1 MAKTYKDIQ
10 AMTGL
15 SLSTISKFF
24 NGGALREEN
33 RVAIEQAIQ
42 KLDYRVN
49 LFAQGLKSKKSRKV
63 GVLIPELTSTHH
75 TIVTSEVCHHLRE
88 AGYDTVVCDAH
99 KDRQIERDAL
109 NFLLDRMVDGIITI
123 PLDPLGDH
131 LEKARE
137 RRVPV
142 VLIDRLVRG
151 FKADAVIV
159 DNAGA
164 GGTAVKVLVGHGHR
178 RIGLISGLS
187 EIYTMRERMKG
198 FLSQLTLSGISHD
211 SALTREIEFNVDGGY
226 HATLSLMRLPE
237 PPTALF
243 TANYELMLGM
253 IMALNEM
260 GARIG
265 EDVSVVGFDNLILA
279 RVIKPRLTMI
289 MQPMEEIAAQA
300 SRLMIERLENPAP
313 GIRVVEL
320 PTQLI
325 EGESVKIIGG

>member
-15 SLSTISKFF
+15 SLSTISKYF

-33 RVAIEQAIQ
+33 RAQIEQAIQ

-63 GVLIPELTSTHH
+63 GVLIPELTSTYH
-75 TIVTSEVCHHLRE
+75 TVVTSEVCYHLRQ

-99 KDRQIERDAL
+99 LDRQIERDAL

-123 PLDPLGDH
+123 PLDPTGEH
-131 LEKARE
+131 LQKARE

-142 VLIDRLVRG
+142 VLIDRLLSG

-159 DNAGA
+159 DNPGAGA
-164 GGTAVKVLVGHGHR
+164 AAARVLIEHGHR
-178 RIGLISGLS
+178 RIGLITGLS
-187 EIYTMRERMKG
+187 EIFTMRERTKG
-198 FLSQLTLSGISHD
+198 FLSFMALAGAPHD
-211 SALTREIEFNVDGGY
+211 PALTREIEFSVDGGY
-226 HATLSLMRLPE
+226 HSTLQLMRLPD

-243 TANYELMLGM
+243 SANYELMLGM
-253 IMALNEM
+253 IMALNEL

-265 EDVSVVGFDNLILA
+265 EDVSVVGFDNLLLA

-289 MQPMEEIAAQA
+289 KQPMEEITLQA
-300 SRLMIERLENPAP
+300 SRLMIERLEANMP

-325 EGESVKIIGG
+325 EGESVKSI

>member
-15 SLSTISKFF
+15 SLSTISKYF

-33 RVAIEQAIQ
+33 RAQIELAIQ

-49 LFAQGLKSKKSRKV
+49 PFAQGLKSNKSRKV
-63 GVLIPELTSTHH
+63 GVMIPELTSTYH
-75 TIVTSEVCHHLRE
+75 TFVTSEVCHHLRQ

-99 KDRQIERDAL
+99 LDPQIERDAL

-123 PLDPLGDH
+123 PLDPTGEH
-131 LEKARE
+131 LQKARE

-142 VLIDRLVRG
+142 VLIDRLLSG

-159 DNAGA
+159 DNPGAGA
-164 GGTAVKVLVGHGHR
+164 AAARVLLEHGHR
-178 RIGLISGLS
+178 RIGLMTGLY
-187 EIYTMRERMKG
+187 EIYTMRERAKG
-198 FLSQLTLSGISHD
+198 FLSQMALSGAPHD
-211 SALTREIEFNVDGGY
+211 PALTREIPFSVDGGY
-226 HATLSLMRLPE
+226 QSTISLMRLPD

-243 TANYELMLGM
+243 AANYELMLGM
-253 IMALNEM
+253 IIALNEL

-265 EDVSVVGFDNLILA
+265 EDVSVVGFDNLLLA

-289 MQPMEEIAAQA
+289 MQPMEEITLQA
-300 SRLMIERLENPAP
+300 SRLMIERLDSGAP

-320 PTQLI
+320 PTQLV
-325 EGESVKIIGG
+325 EGESVKFL

>member
-15 SLSTISKFF
+15 SLSTISKYF
-24 NGGALREEN
+24 NGGALRDGN
-33 RVAIEQAIQ
+33 RSLIEQAIQ
-42 KLDYRVN
+42 KLDYRMN
-49 LFAQGLKSKKSRKV
+49 PFAQGLKSKKSRKV
-63 GVLIPELTSTHH
+63 GVMIPELTSTYH
-75 TIVTSEVCHHLRE
+75 TVVTSDVCFHLRQ

-99 KDRQIERDAL
+99 LNRQIERDAL
-109 NFLLDRMVDGIITI
+109 DFLLDRMVDGIIII
-123 PLDPLGDH
+123 PLDPTGESLA
-131 LEKARE
+131 KARE

-142 VLIDRLVRG
+142 VLIDRLLSG

-159 DNAGA
+159 DNANAGA
-164 GGTAVKVLVGHGHR
+164 MAAKALVERGHR
-178 RIGLISGLS
+178 RIGLITGLS
-187 EIYTMRERMKG
+187 EIYTMRERKRG
-198 FLSQLTLSGISHD
+198 FLSQLALAGVAHD
-211 SALTREIEFNVDGGY
+211 ETLTREIEFNIDGGY
-226 HATLSLMRLPE
+226 HSTLSLMGLAN

-253 IMALNEM
+253 IIALNEL

-265 EDVSVVGFDNLILA
+265 EDVSVVGFDNLQLA

-289 MQPMEEIAAQA
+289 KQPMEEITLEA
-300 SRLMIERLENPAP
+300 SRMMIERLEHTAP

-325 EGESVKIIGG
+325 EGESVKTI

>member
-15 SLSTISKFF
+15 SLATISKYF

-33 RVAIEQAIQ
+33 RIAIEQAIQ

-63 GVLIPELTSTHH
+63 GVLIPELTSTYH
-75 TIVTSEVCHHLRE
+75 TVVTSEVCYHLRE

-99 KDRQIERDAL
+99 LDRQIERDAL

-123 PLDPLGDH
+123 PLDPAGEH
-131 LEKARE
+131 LHKARE

-142 VLIDRLVRG
+142 VLIDRILSG

-159 DNAGA
+159 DNPGAGA
-164 GGTAVKVLVGHGHR
+164 MAARTLLERGHR
-178 RIGLISGLS
+178 RIGLITGKS
-187 EIYTMRERMKG
+187 EIFTMRERARG
-198 FLSQLTLSGISHD
+198 FMSQMAMMGAPHD

-226 HATLSLMRLPE
+226 QATLSLMRHQN

-243 TANYELMLGM
+243 PANYELMLGM
-253 IMALNEM
+253 IIALNEI

-265 EDVSVVGFDNLILA
+265 EDVSVVGFDNLLLA

-289 MQPMEEIAAQA
+289 KQPMEEIALQA
-300 SRLMIERLENPAP
+300 SRLMVERLEHAAP

-325 EGESVKIIGG
+325 EGESVKRI

>member
-1 MAKTYKDIQ
+1 VAKTYKDIQ

-33 RVAIEQAIQ
+33 RAAIEQAIQ

-49 LFAQGLKSKKSRKV
+49 LFAQGLKSRKSRKV
-63 GVLIPELTSTHH
+63 GILIPELTSTHH
-75 TIVTSEVCHHLRE
+75 TFVTSEVCCHLRE

-99 KDRQIERDAL
+99 NDRQIERDAL
-109 NFLLDRMVDGIITI
+109 NFLLDRMVDGVITV
-123 PLDPLGDH
+123 PLDPSGDH
-131 LEKARE
+131 LAKARE

-142 VLIDRLVRG
+142 ILIDRLVRG

-164 GGTAVKVLVGHGHR
+164 GAAAAKALVERGHR
-178 RIGLISGLS
+178 RIGLITGLS
-187 EIYTMRERMKG
+187 EIYTMRERTKG
-198 FLSQLTLSGISHD
+198 FLSFLAHAGVPHD
-211 SALTREIEFNVDGGY
+211 GALTREIEFNVDGGY
-226 HATLSLMRLPE
+226 HAALSLMRLPK
-237 PPTALF
+237 PPTAIF

-289 MQPMEEIAAQA
+289 MQPMEEIALMA
-300 SRLMIERLENPAP
+300 SRLMIERLECPAP

-325 EGESVKIIGG
+325 EGESVKTLGG